1 MYSQVERIR
10 SSIKKTKVA
19 KQQKAKDED
28 QNVENE
34 INTKNE
40 YLNDTDS
47 VLVKYKDKT
56 QPIESTED
64 TNEEERHGWR

>member
-19 KQQKAKDED
+19 KQQKAEDED
-28 QNVENE
+28 QNTENE

-56 QPIESTED
+56 QPIEATRD
-64 TNEEERHGWR
+64 TKKVK